1 MRLASLFPAAIASLT
16 LAGCAMSSG
25 QARYVLVE
33 KGSGVVSMPVTDK
46 GYEERA
52 NRDKAVSL
60 IAAKCGTR
68 YEITREEE
76 VEVGIVEET
85 VFKNESAE
93 KSNKSVIRGRKS
105 EYRLWYRCQ

>member
-1 MRLASLFPAAIASLT
+1 MRLPSILLAASTLLA
-16 LAGCAMSSG
+16 LAGCAAATG

-33 KGSGVVSMPVTDK
+33 KGSGVISMPVTDK

-60 IAAKCGTR
+60 IVAKCGTR

-76 VEVGIVEET
+76 VDVGVVEET

-93 KSNKSVIRGRKS
+93 KSNKSVVRGRKN
-105 EYRLWYRCQ
+105 EYRLWYHCQ

>member
-1 MRLASLFPAAIASLT
+1 MKSA
-16 LAGCAMSSG
+16 

-33 KGSGVVSMPVTDK
+33 KGSGVISMPVTESS
-46 GYEERA
+46 YAERA
-52 NRDKAVSL
+52 NRDKALSL
-60 IAAKCGTR
+60 IAAKCGTH

-76 VEVGIVEET
+76 VDVGIVEET

-93 KSNKSVIRGRKS
+93 KSNKSVVRGRKC